1 MVPSDRHDRVPN
13 PRHVV
18 LGLLALVACGV
29 QTLLLDGRLE
39 WLDAYVSAAVR
50 SLPSHE
56 VALVFRAITHAAPFV
71 GAGLVIAGIFVA
83 LRRGQD
89 TWRIA
94 AILVQLAV
102 GLLLAWALKAVFH
115 RVRPAA
121 LPWNVVGDS
130 FPSGHVMNAA
140 LCVGT
145 AWRLALP
152 RAARGDFGPL
162 RAALAVGGCVYVLAV
177 AVTRVVL
184 ARHWPT
190 DVTASLLLGT
200 AWVALAPAPRPAVT
214 RRLLLATP
222 AILMV
227 ICVSAATGSRI
238 ALPSP
243 SRLDGATPDGLHQ
256 DHDALFAV
264 EIDDAPSPPSGG
276 TVSYTLLAPTLG
288 KQWVEV
294 RDGRSAV
301 LKLIART
308 HLDSVAM
315 AANRLE
321 LLIDGTPVGVQ
332 PLQADW
338 RTLAFALPTLEPGT
352 HQFELLPRA
361 PRARVERP
369 TQAAPPRSSSSAR

>member
-1 MVPSDRHDRVPN
+1 MPG

-18 LGLLALVACGV
+18 LGISALLGFGV

-39 WLDAYVSAAVR
+39 WLDAYVGSAAR
-50 SLPSHE
+50 SLQTSE
-56 VALVFRAITHAAPFV
+56 AARALVAVTHAAPFV
-71 GAGLVIAGIFVA
+71 GAALVVAGIVLA
-83 LRRGQD
+83 LRRGED
-89 TWRIA
+89 AWRIA

-102 GLLLAWALKAVFH
+102 GLVLAWALKAVFH

-140 LCVGT
+140 LCFGT
-145 AWRLALP
+145 AWRLAPP
-152 RAARGDFGPL
+152 RDPHGSVGPL

-184 ARHWPT
+184 ARHWLT

-222 AILMV
+222 AILMA

-243 SRLDGATPDGLHQ
+243 SRLDGAKPDGLPQ
-256 DHDALFAV
+256 NHDSLFAV
-264 EIDDAPSPPSGG
+264 EIDDDGLIPPTAGA
-276 TVSYTLLAPTLG
+276 TEYTLLAPTLG

-294 RDGRSAV
+294 RNGRSAV
-301 LKLIART
+301 LKLVART
-308 HLDSVAM
+308 HLDGVAM

-332 PLQADW
+332 PLRADW

-361 PRARVERP
+361 PTFALGRP
-369 TQAAPPRSSSSAR
+369 TQAAPPRWSSSAR